1 VRAAARPASRRVSA
15 GELAAEIRRR
25 YEPPEWFVEG
35 ELTLGS
41 RRLDLVAFGCWG
53 QRRIVGFEIK
63 VERGDW
69 LRELGDFRKSE
80 EWCAVVDAFY
90 LATVPGVVKGDEL
103 PEGWGLL
110 ELTGSR
116 LMTRRHATTR
126 TDPPATFPR
135 ALATRLLSRRAQAES
150 TANFQAEWKARD
162 ALRVEAEEA
171 VRQRL
176 EGEYKRDAET
186 MDRIRRERD
195 EIFLALGIRPNEWH
209 AHEAALRA
217 AGIFAHAMTTNVS
230 IKQRL
235 EQSTEQVE
243 KLAARLREASAAI
256 AEVEA

>member
-1 VRAAARPASRRVSA
+1 MPLAQARRVSA
-15 GELAAEIRRR
+15 GELTAEIRRR

-110 ELTGSR
+110 ELAGSR

-135 ALATRLLSRRAQAES
+135 ELATRLLSRRAQAES
-150 TANFQAEWKARD
+150 TQNFQENWKIREQAMKDAEAS
-162 ALRVEAEEA
+162 A
-171 VRQRL
+171 RQRL
-176 EGEYKRDAET
+176 EAEYERDAET
-186 MDRIRRERD
+186 AERIAREHR
-195 EIFLALGIRPNEWH
+195 EIFLALGVRPSEWH
-209 AHEAALRA
+209 AHERAIRA
-217 AGIFAHAMTTNVS
+217 AGIFAAATTTNVGLKEQLDRGAES
-230 IKQRL
+230 FERMAKQM
-235 EQSTEQVE
+235 
-243 KLAARLREASAAI
+243 REASGSL
-256 AEVEA
+256 VEAAR